1 MRRWGRIGSAGRER
15 IDLHSNRSLAQMELA
30 KWLDRKR
37 LCQFILESGTRTAL
51 PETGCPDRDWQVG
64 RSQFGCLLWSDYKRK
79 DPPQMGG
86 FLGKQRINCVNRAIT
101 SLRARRNRSAA
112 RWRTSSGDPP
122 PFLSDFSKS
131 CCTFCGCDASSVSSC
146 RNDLTTIRFSPLSI
160 DTGSGRLLA
169 AGAYAIGIN
178 SWPNGSYSHKQTK
191 PARVC
196 AATFSSSGLSSV

>member
-101 SLRARRNRSAA
+101 SLRATVDRPVA
-112 RWRTSSGDPP
+112 DPI
-122 PFLSDFSKS
+122 
-131 CCTFCGCDASSVSSC
+131 SSVRKRVSSP
-146 RNDLTTIRFSPLSI
+146 NLSVMNKVEF
-160 DTGSGRLLA
+160 RQ
-169 AGAYAIGIN
+169 GIET
-178 SWPNGSYSHKQTK
+178 SVPERSHQ
-191 PARVC
+191 
-196 AATFSSSGLSSV
+196 